1 VYKKAGVINIIQ
13 FSSGKELW
21 SRVRMS
27 RRMLESIDTN
37 AVSETVI
44 TVTKTTRNKVAVDW
58 STSLNSTHTN

>member
-1 VYKKAGVINIIQ
+1 
-13 FSSGKELW
+13 
-21 SRVRMS
+21 MS